1 MRISDWSSDVC
12 SSDLTLDRIVVR
24 WNRGAAPPDDVNL
37 IYFKRVA
44 QSHRVGGSP
53 LAIPSDPDLLQSRTS
68 GPCRRRH
75 ASCEATR
82 LTRQFPIATGR
93 LITDLTCAMGSRKE
107 APGQRGPPA
116 GIRQSRRAYI
126 ISSS

>member
-12 SSDLTLDRIVVR
+12 SSDL
-24 WNRGAAPPDDVNL
+24 P

-75 ASCEATR
+75 ASCEAKR

-93 LITDLTCAMGSRKE
+93 IITDLTCEMGSRKE
-107 APGQRGPPA
+107 APGQHGPPD
-116 GIRQSRRAYI
+116 GRRHRRREYDLAAYED
-126 ISSS
+126 